1 MLKKKKSHQKDPN
14 SVFEALSRSSDFINE
29 LSSSGGFLYRIS
41 FFRSLINGNLLHE
54 QILPFI
60 QQLHLTPSL
69 EELKEH
75 IPTSILHHVE
85 KEVEKRVAQQGRDL
99 VQSFKKQKIDPLGLG
114 LRYRSK
120 DTAMTPEKWQKIY
133 PDTDVQVNCHMN
145 IVQTGVSQ

>member
-1 MLKKKKSHQKDPN
+1 MLKKNKSKQKDPN

-60 QQLHLTPSL
+60 QQLHLTPTL

-75 IPTSILHHVE
+75 IPIEQAVITKDLQKVEEALHRAV
-85 KEVEKRVAQQGRDL
+85 L
-99 VQSFKKQKIDPLGLG
+99 LYG
-114 LRYRSK
+114 LRQIGAIRFSCRLK
-120 DTAMTPEKWQKIY
+120 KRKADKWARLRLNSESLVRKKRL
-133 PDTDVQVNCHMN
+133 
-145 IVQTGVSQ
+145 